1 MPTNCQI
8 PKKTASETSGST
20 IFPSRVFA
28 YDPARRR
35 RAPKA
40 VIRCERLGAGT
51 CAVTE
56 PDLSA
61 AKQASSRDS
70 PVPSHRTPRTYP
82 GYGCVSSGYWI
93 RSTAP
98 RELPRDS
105 GSGGGVVQTAS
116 VEFFS
121 HGERISALWRTPE
134 TASGPLRAI
143 VQGPGWLGLKDAKLY
158 VRYHEALCEAGFGV
172 LVIDYRGFGDSDGV
186 KELSPRVQLEDL
198 VSAVTYLTT
207 RDDVDADAIGVFG
220 TGGTGGGNAILLAAA
235 DGRVRAAVSQVPV
248 ADGED
253 WLHRMRSESDW
264 LAFLGSLEAD
274 RKERV
279 ITGKGRRVHPREE
292 IMVPAAERRTTTIKA
307 DVDDKIPS
315 DVSLAA
321 ADEIIAYKPIDA
333 ARGLE
338 TPLLVI
344 GIEGD

>member
-1 MPTNCQI
+1 M
-8 PKKTASETSGST
+8 
-20 IFPSRVFA
+20 
-28 YDPARRR
+28 
-35 RAPKA
+35 
-40 VIRCERLGAGT
+40 
-51 CAVTE
+51 
-56 PDLSA
+56 
-61 AKQASSRDS
+61 
-70 PVPSHRTPRTYP
+70 
-82 GYGCVSSGYWI
+82 
-93 RSTAP
+93 
-98 RELPRDS
+98 
-105 GSGGGVVQTAS
+105 QTAS

-172 LVIDYRGFGDSDGV
+172 LVIDYRGFGDSAGP

-198 VSAVTYLTT
+198 VNAVTYLTT

-264 LAFLGSLEAD
+264 LAFLVSLEAD

-279 ITGKGRRVHPREE
+279 ITGNGRRVHPREE
-292 IMVPAAERRTTTIKA
+292 IMVPTAERRTTTVKA
-307 DVDDKIPS
+307 DVDDRIPS
-315 DVSLAA
+315 EVSLAA
-321 ADEIIAYKPIDA
+321 ADEILAYKPIDA

-344 GIEGD
+344 GVEGDATTPTDHAVALYDAAAGPKKLIMQRHTTHYAAYDRYWETVTPRIVAWFDRYLGPAHVVVSAPGGVERLEVPDAG